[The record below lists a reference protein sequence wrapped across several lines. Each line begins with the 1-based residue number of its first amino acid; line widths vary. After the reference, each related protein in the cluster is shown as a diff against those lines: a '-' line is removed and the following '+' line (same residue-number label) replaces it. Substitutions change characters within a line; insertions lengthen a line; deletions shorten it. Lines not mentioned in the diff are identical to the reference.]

1 MPIEPGTRFGP
12 YEIVAP
18 LGAGGMGE
26 VYRALDTRLERTVA
40 VKVLSAVLARD
51 PEFRARFEREARSIS
66 ALNHPHICT
75 LHDVGREGDVE
86 YLVMEYLEGEPLSA
100 RLARGPIPAGE
111 ALGYAVQIADALD
124 KAHRSGI
131 VHRDLKPANIFLVKG
146 PTASGHA
153 TCKLL
158 DFGLAKIG
166 PLTGSGIVETK
177 LVTSPPDQAPLTAR
191 GSILGTFQYM
201 APEQIEGH
209 DADARSDIWAF
220 GCVLYEMLTGRRAFE
235 GKSQASLIAS
245 ILERQPPAI
254 AELQPMTPPALG
266 RIVRTCLEK
275 HPDNRFH
282 TAHDLCLQL
291 QWIDEG
297 GSAAGLPAPVIATRR
312 RHERTTYAALALG
325 AVILAS
331 AGVWTLKPPPAPD
344 GVVARF
350 SLPLP
355 EGQSFSRGGRRLIAM
370 SPDGRQLAYIA
381 NNQIYLR
388 RMHELSAEPVRGTQL
403 DPLDLVFSAGG
414 EWIAFFTPETVNGP
428 LANCTLRK
436 ISTSGGVPVT
446 LATGIEDPHGLRWQ
460 DGSLI
465 YGVDARAIDMV
476 PETGSTTPVRIVS
489 LEPGSPERIGQPS
502 LVNDGRDVL
511 YTLRTAADQW
521 QDGRIVIQ
529 PIAGGDR
536 RIIVHGGTN
545 GRLSADGTRLFYV
558 RESTLFML
566 PVDPG
571 SLSPSGG
578 ARPVI
583 ESVRQT
589 EMSGAGQYFFSD
601 DGTLAFV
608 RGSDD
613 GGRRSLAWVSRSGA
627 EEVIPVAP
635 QRYTHPRVSPDGTRI
650 AVDSRDGDEDVW
662 IWDDRRKTMTKLTS
676 GPEPDLYPV
685 WTPDGRGVVYR
696 TDTGR
701 GTQVLL
707 RHADGVGSPRPL
719 LEDYDAAAA
728 PQMMLPDG
736 AHLLLRAN
744 SSSGRPPFLAL
755 VPIGG
760 GALTPLFKTDV
771 TQTVG
776 EISPDRRWIAYQS
789 SESSTQNEIYVRP
802 FPNTEDGRWK
812 ISTDGG
818 TMPVWSSSGRE
829 LFFIVPNPGRLAVVA
844 VQASPA
850 GAPFSYGV
858 PTPLFE
864 TTPYA
869 IGLYARGY
877 DLSPDG
883 RRFVFVKREADEVAS
898 QIVIVA
904 NWFRELADGK

>member
-26 VYRALDTRLERTVA
+26 VYRARDTRLERTVA
-40 VKVLSAVLARD
+40 VKVLAATVARD

-100 RLARGPIPAGE
+100 RLAKGPIPADE
-111 ALGYAVQIADALD
+111 ALSYAVQIADALD

-146 PTASGHA
+146 PAASGPA
-153 TCKLL
+153 ICKLL

-166 PLTGSGIVETK
+166 PLTASGIVETK

-201 APEQIEGH
+201 APEQIEGNE
-209 DADARSDIWAF
+209 ADARSDIWAF

-245 ILERQPPAI
+245 ILERQPPPI

-297 GSAAGLPAPVIATRR
+297 GSAAGLPAPVIAGRR

-331 AGVWTLKPPPAPD
+331 AGVWTFKPAPAPD
-344 GVVARF
+344 GVVGRF
-350 SLPLP
+350 ALSLP
-355 EGQSFSRGGRRLIAM
+355 EGQAFTRAGRRIIAL
-370 SPDGRQLAYIA
+370 SPDGRHLAYIA

-388 RMHELSAEPVRGTQL
+388 RMHELTAEPVRGTQM
-403 DPLDLVFSAGG
+403 DPVDLVFSPDG
-414 EWIAFFTPETVNGP
+414 EWIAFFTPETVNGG
-428 LANCTLRK
+428 LSNCTLRK

-446 LATGIEDPHGLRWQ
+446 LASGVDGPYGIRWQ
-460 DGSLI
+460 DGTII
-465 YGVDARAIDMV
+465 YGINGRAFDAV
-476 PETGSTTPVRIVS
+476 PDTGSTTPKRIVS
-489 LEPGSPERIGQPS
+489 LDEGSPERISQPS

-521 QDGRIVIQ
+521 QDGRIVVQ

-536 RIIVHGGTN
+536 RIILHGGTD
-545 GRLSADGTRLFYV
+545 GRLSQDGTRLFYV
-558 RESTLFML
+558 RDSTLFMM
-566 PVDPG
+566 PVERG
-571 SLSPSGG
+571 TLAPSGG

-583 ESVRQT
+583 EGVRHT
-589 EMSGAGQYFFSD
+589 SASGAGQYDFSD
-601 DGTLAFV
+601 RGTLVFV
-608 RGSDD
+608 RGSSD
-613 GGRRSLAWVSRSGA
+613 GGDLSLTWVDRTGR
-627 EEVIPVAP
+627 EEIIPVPP
-635 QRYTHPRVSPDGTRI
+635 QRYSYPRVSPDGTRI

-662 IWDDRRKTMTKLTS
+662 LWDDVRKTMTKLTS
-676 GPEPDLYPV
+676 GPERDLYPV
-685 WTPDGRGVVYR
+685 WTPDGRSIAYR
-696 TDTGR
+696 TDTEGLA
-701 GTQVLL
+701 QVLI
-707 RHADGVGSPRPL
+707 RNANGVGSPRHL
-719 LEDYDAAAA
+719 LKDHDGSAA
-728 PQMMLPDG
+728 PQMALPDG
-736 AHLLLRAN
+736 SLLLRAD
-744 SSSGRPPFLAL
+744 SSTGGSAFLAL
-755 VPIGG
+755 VPAGG
-760 GALTPLFKTDV
+760 GALQPLFRTDV
-771 TQTVG
+771 SQVVG
-776 EISPDRRWIAYQS
+776 EVSPDGRWIAYQS
-789 SESSTQNEIYVRP
+789 TESSTQNEIYVRP

-812 ISTDGG
+812 ISTAGG
-818 TMPVWSSSGRE
+818 TMPHWAPSGRE
-829 LFFIVPNPGRLAVVA
+829 LFFVAPNPSRLAA
-844 VQASPA
+844 VTVQPSPA
-850 GAPFSYGV
+850 GAPFSYGA
-858 PTPLFE
+858 PETLFD
-864 TTPYA
+864 TAPYQ
-869 IGLYARGY
+869 IGLFGRGY

-883 RRFVFVKREADEVAS
+883 RRFVFVKREAEEVAS
-898 QIVIVA
+898 QIVVVT
-904 NWFRELADGK
+904 N